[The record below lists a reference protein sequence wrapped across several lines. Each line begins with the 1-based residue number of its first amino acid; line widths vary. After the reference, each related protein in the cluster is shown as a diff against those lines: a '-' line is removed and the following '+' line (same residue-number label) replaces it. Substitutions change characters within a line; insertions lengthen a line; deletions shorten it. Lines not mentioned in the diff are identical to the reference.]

1 MMDLENILTRL
12 TAVRVPDLSAIDGA
26 ALARQARAEALRS
39 RRTLGAAMVA
49 ALGIGVAGGMQLPA
63 QAETSLVAFGPAPS
77 LTPLIVLG
85 QE

>member
-1 MMDLENILTRL
+1 MDLDENFARL
-12 TAVRVPDLSAIDGA
+12 AALSVPDLSAIDGA
-26 ALARQARAEALRS
+26 ALATRARVEARQS
-39 RRTLGAAMVA
+39 RGALGAAMIA
-49 ALGIGVAGGMQLPA
+49 ALGIGVVAGLQVPA